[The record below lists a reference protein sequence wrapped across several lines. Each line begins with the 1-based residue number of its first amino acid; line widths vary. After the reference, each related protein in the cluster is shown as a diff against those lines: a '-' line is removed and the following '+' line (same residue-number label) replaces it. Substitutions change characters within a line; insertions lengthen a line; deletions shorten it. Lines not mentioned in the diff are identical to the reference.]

1 MKEFALC
8 FLAYGD
14 EHIKEFNKVCN
25 KILVSHPLSN
35 IFVLT
40 NDKSK
45 IDNHTINIFEKQE
58 DFNFNLK
65 RYIIFWV
72 IKDMFYIN
80 HKYWFTFFIFNCF
93 LT

>member
-14 EHIKEFNKVCN
+14 EHIEEFNKTCN
-25 KILVSHPLSN
+25 KILSTHPLSN

-45 IDNHTINIFEKQE
+45 IHNDSINIFEKKE
-58 DFNFNLK
+58 F
-65 RYIIFWV
+65 
-72 IKDMFYIN
+72 
-80 HKYWFTFFIFNCF
+80 
-93 LT
+93 

>member
-14 EHIKEFNKVCN
+14 EHIEEFNKTCN
-25 KILVSHPLSN
+25 KILSTHPLSN

-45 IDNHTINIFEKQE
+45 INND
-58 DFNFNLK
+58 
-65 RYIIFWV
+65 
-72 IKDMFYIN
+72 
-80 HKYWFTFFIFNCF
+80 
-93 LT
+93 